1 MKKLTTFFILL
12 FFIQQ
17 LSAQQDT
24 LLYHYRQKALEY
36 QQSVQMAKARMSGAE
51 SKVEAAKSDLLP
63 SLDFSGRYKY
73 HGVPLQLAPPAD
85 GSSITGAKL
94 YNFYGLHLDLY
105 QPVLTGGQ
113 LKNTKL
119 AAESEVEMMRN
130 LVEMN
135 KQQVMLNA
143 DIYYWNAV
151 AKKETYALYE
161 KYMQVID
168 KFLKVI
174 EDKVANEVVGK
185 NQLYQAQVRYNDA
198 RYKAIRSK
206 KEYMVSL
213 MNLNKIAGL
222 PVSNPTKVADSLV
235 IIPWVKVS
243 DTITG
248 YALKKRPEM
257 GYLQSKISM
266 NEHRENIAGSM
277 YNPQLGVFAG
287 GKWGSPSP
295 GLQIEPGFNYNIG
308 ANFMIPIFH
317 WGKKHEQIQIAHQ
330 FTQEA
335 KLEMDET
342 KDRVILEVQSSY
354 YQLERSQEQLDFAFN
369 SLANAKKNVDV
380 MIDRYNEGLS
390 SVLEVLDA
398 QLYWQKS
405 YLNYILAKYEL
416 NVSYSQFRYAIG
428 NFEY

>member
-24 LLYHYRQKALEY
+24 LLYHYRHKALEY

-257 GYLQSKISM
+257 GYLQSKIPYSY
-266 NEHRENIAGSM
+266 EI
-277 YNPQLGVFAG
+277 
-287 GKWGSPSP
+287 SPMP
-295 GLQIEPGFNYNIG
+295 
-308 ANFMIPIFH
+308 
-317 WGKKHEQIQIAHQ
+317 
-330 FTQEA
+330 
-335 KLEMDET
+335 
-342 KDRVILEVQSSY
+342 
-354 YQLERSQEQLDFAFN
+354 
-369 SLANAKKNVDV
+369 
-380 MIDRYNEGLS
+380 
-390 SVLEVLDA
+390 
-398 QLYWQKS
+398 
-405 YLNYILAKYEL
+405 
-416 NVSYSQFRYAIG
+416 
-428 NFEY
+428 